1 MEFKHKIKGFSNY
14 LFGKGG
20 YVIRLKYVT
29 NHLHYKEARIIS
41 YSKSDDRLT
50 LYDDKGRKQRLSK
63 TAIKKRGFIKL
74 DTPVFIPLKSDIKE
88 IPF

>member
-1 MEFKHKIKGFSNY
+1 MQFKYKIKGFSNY

-41 YSKSDDRLT
+41 YSKSDDRIT
-50 LYDDKGRKQRLSK
+50 LYDDNSKKQRLSK
-63 TAIKKRGFIKL
+63 MAIKKRGFIKL
-74 DTPVFIPLKSDIKE
+74 EVPVFIPLKSDIKE
-88 IPF
+88 TPF